1 MKNLINLL
9 SWTYS
14 KENKLIV
21 IILVLAVLL
30 ACLIG
35 AFAPLPANTKLKMI
49 RPFVQSEYPEWK
61 LTGRYGDIRS
71 QGGSGERIH
80 LGCDYSVP
88 IGTSVIATAD
98 GEIIV
103 SKYMGNYGNVI
114 FIDHG
119 NGIQSRIAHL
129 SEFVKLRG
137 AKVKQGDLI
146 GYSGDTGNAKG
157 RPHIHLET
165 LANGTNKHP
174 AYFIF

>member
-1 MKNLINLL
+1 MKNLIKFL
-9 SWTYS
+9 SFLFNINRIT
-14 KENKLIV
+14 V
-21 IILVLAVLL
+21 AFILVLAIFL
-30 ACLIG
+30 ALLIG
-35 AFAPLPANTKLKMI
+35 AFAPLPANTKMKMI
-49 RPFVQSEYPEWK
+49 RPFIEQEFPQWK
-61 LTGRYGDIRS
+61 LTGKYGDIRS

-80 LGCDYSVP
+80 YGTDYSMP
-88 IGTSVIATAD
+88 TGTSVIAPAD

-137 AKVKQGDLI
+137 AKVRQGDLI
-146 GYSGDTGNAKG
+146 AYSGDTGNAKG
-157 RPHIHLET
+157 RPHVHFET